1 MPLTEDQDT
10 TKWERKL
17 INMYNKREKWAIEQC
32 EYRDGLYKTLKEHIG
47 DPSIN
52 HQELNQKIEDAEHYI
67 HVLNG
72 EMRLIQ
78 DRVDMIRRTR
88 REQKERSGQSTMRTA
103 RTHGTVVKRV
113 NTLAQSTVRRVK

>member
-17 INMYNKREKWAIEQC
+17 INLYNRKEKRAIEHR
-32 EYRDGLYKTLKEHIG
+32 EYRDGLYKTLQEHIG
-47 DPSIN
+47 DPSID
-52 HQELNQKIEDAEHYI
+52 HQALDQKIEDAELYI

-103 RTHGTVVKRV
+103 RTHGTVANRV
-113 NTLAQSTVRRVK
+113 NALAQSTIRRVK